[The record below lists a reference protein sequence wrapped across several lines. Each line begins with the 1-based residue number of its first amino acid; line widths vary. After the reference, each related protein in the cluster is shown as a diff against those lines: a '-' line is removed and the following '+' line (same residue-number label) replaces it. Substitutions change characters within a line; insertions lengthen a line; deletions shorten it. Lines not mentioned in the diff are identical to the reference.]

1 MVRISIA
8 RLATQII
15 KGQLYTVK
23 GDSMSPLFE
32 DGERILISRAAY
44 DGAKPDRGDVVI
56 VRDPRTPSVHYLK
69 RIVGLPLEEVR
80 LFDGMLYI
88 DGAHLPEPYLGG
100 LPAYVGLDDRTW
112 KLGER
117 DYFVLGDNRAHST
130 DSRDFGTIDANFI
143 LGKAWFRIW
152 PRQRWGR
159 IDVV

>member
-1 MVRISIA
+1 MMRISIA

-15 KGQLYTVK
+15 RSQLYTVK
-23 GDSMSPLFE
+23 GDSMSPSFE
-32 DGERILISRAAY
+32 HGERILVSRAAY
-44 DGAKPDRGDVVI
+44 DSATPVRGDVVI
-56 VRDPRTPSVHYLK
+56 ACAPRTSSLRYLK

-80 LFDGMLYI
+80 LFDGTLYI

-130 DSRDFGTIDANFI
+130 DSRDFGSIDANLI

-152 PRQRWGR
+152 PLQRWGR
-159 IDVV
+159 INVT